1 MKRVHAL
8 PLVAFT
14 LIISLAVLAPQAMA
28 QTQTPHHYAIKIVPV
43 PANRV
48 QPQFKLTP
56 DLYGTAAVFA
66 FSPYTQ
72 SSEPTNS
79 DGTDL
84 WPCFGS
90 YTSSGGTGSENP
102 DCPTMGDPAQG
113 FPVGGAA
120 LGTPAYT
127 WSLSAC
133 NATSTSVLPC
143 GQTNTWYEDDTG
155 DSSDELIYSIEATQ
169 GSSVIADSGTVVFGP
184 NTFGGLSPAANVI
197 VYGDQNFGT
206 MGETG
211 KNNGNCDADFNYPL
225 TSPSWPG
232 STYLIAAGK
241 TCVAPVAGD
250 VTLTATTE
258 VATPVYTKE
267 TKSSVCG
274 SVGTPCYTV
283 KFTKKYSVKQKWTIV
298 LE

>member
-1 MKRVHAL
+1 MTRVCFL
-8 PLVAFT
+8 SLVAFT
-14 LIISLAVLAPQAMA
+14 LIISMAVFAPQATA

-43 PANRV
+43 PANA
-48 QPQFKLTP
+48 QHPQFTLKAN
-56 DLYGTAAVFA
+56 LYGTAAVFT

-72 SSEPTNS
+72 SSSPTNS

-90 YTSSGGTGSENP
+90 YTSSGGSGSENP
-102 DCPTMGDPAQG
+102 DCPTVGDPAQG
-113 FPVGGAA
+113 LPVGGAA

-133 NATSTSVLPC
+133 DATSTSALPC
-143 GQTNTWYEDDTG
+143 GQTNTWYEDDSG
-155 DSSDELIYSIEATQ
+155 DSTDELIYSIEATQ

-184 NTFGGLSPAANVI
+184 NTFGGMSPAANVV

-211 KNNGNCDADFNYPL
+211 TNNGNCDADFDYPL
-225 TSPSWPG
+225 TSAAWPG
-232 STYLIAAGK
+232 STYLIAANK

-250 VTLTATTE
+250 VTLSATTE
-258 VATPVYTKE
+258 VATPVYTKSD
-267 TKSSVCG
+267 KAAVCG
-274 SVGTPCYTV
+274 AVGTPCYTV
-283 KFTKKYSVKQKWTIV
+283 KFTKKYSVTQKWTIV